1 MCTVR
6 NLSSC
11 PAFCFS
17 SSTATLP
24 QTTRHPTTWTL
35 CSSLKNHPAAS
46 RLKKQPS
53 CPRCLPLPP
62 SPDWIA
68 PVWRRPTQTAPA
80 ASCLRCDQSGEAIS
94 CGARVLFNLHF
105 SFCSAFICFCS
116 TSWLVFR
123 PEELHVGSC
132 GWVEVLVL

>member
-6 NLSSC
+6 NVSSC

-17 SSTATLP
+17 SSTVTLP
-24 QTTRHPTTWTL
+24 QTTRRPTTWTL

-68 PVWRRPTQTAPA
+68 PVWRWPTQTAPA

-94 CGARVLFNLHF
+94 CGARVLFNCISLSVQLLF
-105 SFCSAFICFCS
+105 ASALLLGLLCLDLMS
-116 TSWLVFR
+116 YM
-123 PEELHVGSC
+123 
-132 GWVEVLVL
+132 